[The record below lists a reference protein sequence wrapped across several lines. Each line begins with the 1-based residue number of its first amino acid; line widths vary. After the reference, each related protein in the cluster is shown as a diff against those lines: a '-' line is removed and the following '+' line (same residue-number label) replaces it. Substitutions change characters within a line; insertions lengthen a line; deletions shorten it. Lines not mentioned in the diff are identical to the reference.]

1 MNAQQL
7 KNSILQE
14 AIEGRLVPQDP
25 NDEPASVLL
34 DKIRAEKKRLVKEKK
49 ISLSKPE
56 KACEIKEKGEFSLP
70 QNWKW
75 GMINDVCRV
84 FGRIG
89 FRGYTKNDLRYSQ
102 ENAAIS
108 ISPSNMIN
116 GTMDFSNCTYI
127 SEEKYEESPEI
138 KIQNGDVLIVKTGS
152 SYGKTSLVEN
162 LPWKSTINPQIAVVK
177 DVTIDK
183 QFLVYFFQS
192 PYAQSKFKEFVLGT
206 SIPTF
211 SQLNLISMQIP
222 LPPLAEQKRI
232 VEKIEELLPKIEE
245 YGKAQEALD
254 KLNEELPERLKKSIL
269 QEAIEGRLVPQ
280 DPNDEPASVLLDK
293 IRAEKKRL
301 AKEGKLKKKDLEET
315 PISEEEIPFKIPE
328 SWVWCKL
335 NDICIFL
342 SRGKSPSY
350 SDIPNEYPV
359 FAQKCNLK
367 DGGISLKQARFLNPE
382 TVTKWQ
388 EEYHLRTDDVLVNS
402 TGTGTVC
409 RTRLFHERHLGKYP
423 FTVPDSHV
431 SVVRTS
437 DSICSAFIYYL
448 FNSKIYQDYW
458 EDRLAGSTNQKE
470 LYIGVLQNT
479 IIPLP
484 PLSEQKRIVEKIEQL
499 LGEIDKLK
507 K

>member
-25 NDEPASVLL
+25 SDEPASVLL
-34 DKIRAEKKRLVKEKK
+34 DKIRKEKAKLVREKK

-56 KACEIKEKGEFSLP
+56 KACVIKEKGEFSLP

-75 GMINDVCRV
+75 GMINDVCRA

-102 ENAAIS
+102 DNAAIS

-138 KIQNGDVLIVKTGS
+138 KIQNGDILIVKTGS
-152 SYGKTSLVEN
+152 SFGKTSLVEK
-162 LPWKSTINPQIAVVK
+162 LPWKSTINPQIAVIK

-192 PYAQSKFKEFVLGT
+192 PFAQSKFKDFVLGT

-232 VEKIEELLPKIEE
+232 VAKIEELLLKVEE
-245 YGKAQEALD
+245 YGKAQERLN

-269 QEAIEGRLVPQ
+269 QEAITGRLVPQ
-280 DPNDEPASVLLDK
+280 DPNDEPASVLLNK

-301 AKEGKLKKKDLEET
+301 VKEGKLKKKDLEET
-315 PISEEEIPFKIPE
+315 PISEDEIPFKIPE
-328 SWVWCKL
+328 SWEWRRMQDVIEFVNGRAYKKEEL
-335 NDICIFL
+335 LDSGKYKVLRVGNFFTND
-342 SRGKSPSY
+342 SWYY
-350 SDIPNEYPV
+350 SDMELSDEKYCYKGDLLYAWSASFGPKIWEEDKTIFHYHIWNVKYDKRIFIREYLYY
-359 FAQKCNLK
+359 F
-367 DGGISLKQARFLNPE
+367 FLID
-382 TVTKWQ
+382 K
-388 EEYHLRTDDVLVNS
+388 VNIKSS
-402 TGTGTVC
+402 TT
-409 RTRLFHERHLGKYP
+409 
-423 FTVPDSHV
+423 
-431 SVVRTS
+431 
-437 DSICSAFIYYL
+437 
-448 FNSKIYQDYW
+448 
-458 EDRLAGSTNQKE
+458 GSTMVHISMENMKPR
-470 LYIGVLQNT
+470 L
-479 IIPLP
+479 IPIP
-484 PLSEQKRIVEKIEQL
+484 PLAEQKRIVEKIEQL
-499 LGEIDKLK
+499 MKEIDKLRV
-507 K
+507 